1 MSDLASQLALVTG
14 ASSGIGFAIS
24 TALLERGATVLMVAR
39 DEAGLLAAERRLPT
53 AIGKVEVHAC
63 DLAKD
68 GEIAG
73 LQRRIADT
81 HDRLDILVHCAGV
94 IDQGKLAEAPVT
106 SLDRQYQ
113 VNVRGPLLLTQRL
126 LPFLKKPKGQIVFVN
141 SSAGL
146 SARSRSGQY
155 AATKHAFKALADA
168 LREEVNSD
176 GVRVLSV
183 FPGRTATRLTA
194 KLYADEGRPYDPDVL
209 LQPEDVASV
218 VVHAISLPWTAE
230 VTEISIRPMLKS
242 Y

>member
-1 MSDLASQLALVTG
+1 VSSLTSQLALVTG
-14 ASSGIGFAIS
+14 ASSGIGYAIS
-24 TALLERGATVLMVAR
+24 TALLEHGATVLLVAR
-39 DEAGLLAAERRLPT
+39 NEAGLTTAEQSLPT
-53 AIGKVEVHAC
+53 AAQKVEIHPC
-63 DLAKD
+63 DITKD
-68 GEIAG
+68 DEIEG
-73 LQRRIADT
+73 LQRRIAET
-81 HDRLDILVHCAGV
+81 HNRLDILVHCAGV

-126 LPFLKKPKGQIVFVN
+126 LPLLKKPKGQIVFVN

-146 SARSRSGQY
+146 SARSSSGQY
-155 AATKHAFKALADA
+155 AATKHAFKAIADA

-194 KLYADEGRPYDPDVL
+194 KLYAEEGRPYDPEVL

-218 VVHAISLPWTAE
+218 VVHALSLPWTAE
-230 VTEISIRPMLKS
+230 VTNISIRPMLKS